1 MAGMPLLGNS
11 VGAGELREDA
21 SNRSSSSGSRRG
33 SSPPKGQ
40 EVDVSD
46 HRPDLSTSLPSRR
59 PTSYERE
66 YKVPTVASL
75 SGANV
80 VTHTAPS
87 YEEQRASPALLCRN
101 TGGTPG
107 GRSVRDDGYCSA
119 GSTPRA
125 FEHKSTKGSV
135 VTLSCYKKEPKV
147 QIEEEVYFSESSKR
161 VRGNSVAKTE
171 INDGRETWGTGAD
184 FLLSIIGFAVD
195 LANVWRFPYLCY
207 RNGGGAFLIPYM
219 LMLIFGAV
227 PLFYME
233 LILGQYNRQGPVTI
247 WKICPLFKGVGFCA
261 VMVAFYVSFYYNVII
276 GWALYFLVSSA
287 RSELPW
293 LHCDNSWN
301 TEQCWDAARLNATN
315 RTDIPYQGPL
325 SHFTPA
331 SEFFHRAVLEMQYS
345 EGLND
350 LGLPKW
356 QLALCLGVVYL
367 TLYLSLFK
375 GVKSSGKV
383 VWLTATMPYV
393 VLSILLARGLLLPGA
408 TRGIA
413 YYLHPELSRLK
424 DTQVW
429 VDAAVQIF
437 YSVGAGFGVHL
448 SYASY
453 NTFHN
458 NCYRD
463 CLVTTLVNCFTSFFS
478 GFVIFTYLGFMSH
491 KQGVPIS
498 SVATEGPGLVFQVY
512 PEAVATLPGASLWA
526 MLFFFMLIM
535 LGLDSGMGGLECVI
549 TGLLDQARASGA
561 HWLRREHFTLLVVCV
576 SFCVACIN
584 ITPGGIYMFHL
595 LDTYAAGISLLCSA
609 LFEAVAVSWFYGLKR
624 FSDDVEEML
633 GFRPG
638 LYWRICWK
646 FVSPVFI
653 IGVVVFG
660 LLYQQPLQYQHYTYP
675 QWAVVLGWGL
685 ACSSILMIPIVAIYK
700 IVSTPGTCRQRL
712 ACCIS
717 PESEHE
723 AIRGGAPVSR
733 FTWKHW
739 LYVVTMSER
748 ESMGVMPP
756 IPVGSGPQDP
766 RSQLLQEMRDQNY
779 DLIRFASYRT
789 ACKLRFVQKKCNL
802 HAIDIWN
809 VIEAFRENALNTLEP
824 TACVNVTRLETL
836 VSSLYHNLNKRL
848 PPANQVSV
856 EACSALLLNWLLSA
870 YSTGENVGKI
880 RVFSIKVALA
890 TMCAGKLMDKLR
902 YIFSQLSDGNGHL
915 LMKRLSDYL
924 REVLAL
930 PAAVYESPSFSYN
943 DNLAISIFNQNVKIT
958 VNDFLDT
965 LMSDPGPPCLVWLPL
980 LHRLASVENVVH
992 PLACSVCRRGSL
1004 TGFRY
1009 RCTRCAG
1016 YTLCQ
1021 DCFWRGHVTPP
1032 HTNDHEVK
1040 EYATYKS
1047 PSKQIGATLRKSFRC
1062 VPERARPQLP
1072 RYPDQPERTLNLSH
1086 IVPPSPVPVHNGFP
1100 EYVGGYVNTGS
1111 LDSRSSRS
1119 THRSIA
1125 EHLSRGVDD
1134 EHRLIA
1140 RYAARLAHENR
1151 TMPRAGRSAS
1161 LTPELGRS
1169 SSEGSEVDAARQ
1181 QRELISQLEAKNR
1194 EIMREIARLRQQE
1207 AEAVG
1212 GGSCPGSA
1220 PPLVSELRALRQR
1233 KDELEGHLSSLQES
1247 RKHLMHQLEGLMR
1260 MLKTQQSS
1268 PRSTPN
1274 SSPRSTKSPPLP
1286 GSQPQPSA
1294 PEREPAPRG
1303 TVRSAP
1309 QTPSLGE
1316 RERIDM
1322 THSLGAMESMGGDAR
1337 SFHQNQR
1344 PTTMGIDNRN
1354 LRSDLLYAADSVTN
1368 AMSTLVRELN
1378 SEGSDTED
1386 TVKGGLEAR
1395 KRRDFEEDEDSDE
1408 PMPRPQ
1414 LPRHYLHDNNVQDTP
1429 PPLPARTGH
1438 YFPRT

>member
-1 MAGMPLLGNS
+1 M
-11 VGAGELREDA
+11 
-21 SNRSSSSGSRRG
+21 
-33 SSPPKGQ
+33 
-40 EVDVSD
+40 
-46 HRPDLSTSLPSRR
+46 SL
-59 PTSYERE
+59 
-66 YKVPTVASL
+66 
-75 SGANV
+75 
-80 VTHTAPS
+80 
-87 YEEQRASPALLCRN
+87 
-101 TGGTPG
+101 
-107 GRSVRDDGYCSA
+107 
-119 GSTPRA
+119 
-125 FEHKSTKGSV
+125 
-135 VTLSCYKKEPKV
+135 
-147 QIEEEVYFSESSKR
+147 
-161 VRGNSVAKTE
+161 
-171 INDGRETWGTGAD
+171 
-184 FLLSIIGFAVD
+184 
-195 LANVWRFPYLCY
+195 
-207 RNGGGAFLIPYM
+207 
-219 LMLIFGAV
+219 
-227 PLFYME
+227 
-233 LILGQYNRQGPVTI
+233 
-247 WKICPLFKGVGFCA
+247 
-261 VMVAFYVSFYYNVII
+261 
-276 GWALYFLVSSA
+276 
-287 RSELPW
+287 
-293 LHCDNSWN
+293 
-301 TEQCWDAARLNATN
+301 
-315 RTDIPYQGPL
+315 
-325 SHFTPA
+325 
-331 SEFFHRAVLEMQYS
+331 
-345 EGLND
+345 
-350 LGLPKW
+350 
-356 QLALCLGVVYL
+356 
-367 TLYLSLFK
+367 
-375 GVKSSGKV
+375 
-383 VWLTATMPYV
+383 
-393 VLSILLARGLLLPGA
+393 
-408 TRGIA
+408 
-413 YYLHPELSRLK
+413 
-424 DTQVW
+424 
-429 VDAAVQIF
+429 
-437 YSVGAGFGVHL
+437 
-448 SYASY
+448 
-453 NTFHN
+453 
-458 NCYRD
+458 
-463 CLVTTLVNCFTSFFS
+463 
-478 GFVIFTYLGFMSH
+478 
-491 KQGVPIS
+491 
-498 SVATEGPGLVFQVY
+498 
-512 PEAVATLPGASLWA
+512 
-526 MLFFFMLIM
+526 
-535 LGLDSGMGGLECVI
+535 
-549 TGLLDQARASGA
+549 
-561 HWLRREHFTLLVVCV
+561 
-576 SFCVACIN
+576 
-584 ITPGGIYMFHL
+584 
-595 LDTYAAGISLLCSA
+595 
-609 LFEAVAVSWFYGLKR
+609 
-624 FSDDVEEML
+624 
-633 GFRPG
+633 
-638 LYWRICWK
+638 
-646 FVSPVFI
+646 
-653 IGVVVFG
+653 
-660 LLYQQPLQYQHYTYP
+660 
-675 QWAVVLGWGL
+675 
-685 ACSSILMIPIVAIYK
+685 
-700 IVSTPGTCRQRL
+700 
-712 ACCIS
+712 
-717 PESEHE
+717 
-723 AIRGGAPVSR
+723 
-733 FTWKHW
+733 
-739 LYVVTMSER
+739 ER

-756 IPVGSGPQDP
+756 IPVGSGPLDP
-766 RSQLLQEMRDQNY
+766 RSQLIQEMRDQNF

-943 DNLAISIFNQNVKIT
+943 DNLAMSIFNQNGKIT

-1032 HTNDHEVK
+1032 HANDHEVK

-1086 IVPPSPVPVHNGFP
+1086 IVPPSPVPAHNGFP

-1194 EIMREIARLRQQE
+1194 EIMREIARLRTPIPRRQQE
-1207 AEAVG
+1207 AEAAG
-1212 GGSCPGSA
+1212 GASGQGGSA

-1294 PEREPAPRG
+1294 PEREAPPRG

-1322 THSLGAMESMGGDAR
+1322 THSLGAMESMGGDGR

-1386 TVKGGLEAR
+1386 TVKGGIDR

-1414 LPRHYLHDNNVQDTP
+1414 LPRHYMHDNNVQSLP
-1429 PPLPARTGH
+1429 PSAITS
-1438 YFPRT
+1438 